1 MTTRHSAKVETNPED
16 ATPMSNYL
24 LCANP
29 IQGHAAPIIAI
40 ARDLVARGHDVTVLT
55 GSRFRD
61 AVEAAGA
68 AHRTLGGIADFDDR
82 VIQDHLPDRDRYR
95 GIAKL
100 QYDIQ
105 TIFIKTVPDQTRAV
119 EAAVAELAPDAIL
132 VEAAFAGIIP
142 LLLDGRANRPAV
154 LAVGV
159 VPLSQASVDAAP
171 YGLGLAPKP
180 GAFGRARNRVLNLLV
195 QKVIFRQTQR
205 LANETMVALG
215 RPKLHE
221 FILDQSRLFDRFL
234 QLSPSEF
241 EYPRSD
247 LSSNLRFVGT
257 VLPPAPVAGPLPAWW
272 SELDGE
278 RPVVHVTQGTIDNK
292 DFDRLVRPTL
302 DALADLDVL
311 VVVATGGR
319 PVEELGELPGNA
331 RAAEF
336 LPYDLLF
343 PKTDVFV
350 TNAGFGGT
358 QYALSHGVPLV
369 TAGETEDKPEVSM
382 RAEYIGVGVNLKTG
396 TPKAA
401 AIRAG
406 VERVLGDPGFRERA
420 VALAARIEEYD
431 TFGEIEAE
439 LESAVRSARLQ
450 LEAPAG

>member
-1 MTTRHSAKVETNPED
+1 
-16 ATPMSNYL
+16 MSNYL
-24 LCANP
+24 LCASP
-29 IQGHAAPIIAI
+29 IQGHVAPIIAI

-68 AHRTLGGIADFDDR
+68 AHRVLGGIADYDDR
-82 VIQDHLPDRDRYR
+82 NMQDHLPDRDRYR

-105 TIFIKTVPDQTRAV
+105 TIFIKTVPDQTRAL

-142 LLLDGRANRPAV
+142 LLLDGLANRPPV

-159 VPLSQASVDAAP
+159 VPLSQSSTDVAP

-180 GAFGRARNRVLNLLV
+180 GALGRVRNRMLNLLV
-195 QKVIFRQTQR
+195 QKVLFRQTQK
-205 LANETMVALG
+205 LANETMQALG
-215 RPKLHE
+215 RPALDE
-221 FILDQSRLFDRFL
+221 FVLDQSRLFDRFL
-234 QLSPSEF
+234 QLSPAEF

-247 LSSNLRFVGT
+247 LSPNLRFVGT
-257 VLPPAPVAGPLPAWW
+257 VLPPAPVAGPLPEWW

-302 DALADLDVL
+302 DALADRDVL

-319 PVEELGELPGNA
+319 PVEQLGELPANA

-336 LPYDLLF
+336 LPYDLLL

-369 TAGETEDKPEVSM
+369 TAGDTEDKPEVSM
-382 RAEYIGVGVNLKTG
+382 RAQWAGVGVNLKTG
-396 TPKAA
+396 TPTAEA
-401 AIRAG
+401 VRAG
-406 VERVLGDPGFRERA
+406 VDRVLSDAGYRTRA
-420 VALAARIEEYD
+420 GALAARIRQYD
-431 TFGEIEAE
+431 TFGAIESE
-439 LESAVRSARLQ
+439 LEAASLAAALRL
-450 LEAPAG
+450 ESPVG

>member
-1 MTTRHSAKVETNPED
+1 
-16 ATPMSNYL
+16 MSTYL

-29 IQGHAAPIIAI
+29 VQGHVAPIIAI

-55 GSRFRD
+55 GSRFRE

-68 AHRTLGGIADFDDR
+68 AHRTLGGIADYDDR
-82 VIQDHLPDRDRYR
+82 VMQDHLPDRDKYR

-119 EAAVAELAPDAIL
+119 EAAIAELAPDAIL
-132 VEAAFAGIIP
+132 VDAAFAGAIP
-142 LLLDGRANRPAV
+142 ILLDGPASRPAV
-154 LAVGV
+154 LAAGV
-159 VPLSQASVDAAP
+159 IPLSQSSVDAAP

-180 GAFGRARNRVLNLLV
+180 GALGRLRNRVLNLLV
-195 QKVIFRQTQR
+195 QKVLFRQTQR

-215 RPKLHE
+215 RPKLGR
-221 FILDQSRLFDRFL
+221 FILDQSTLFDRFL
-234 QLSPSEF
+234 QLSPAEF

-257 VLPPAPVAGPLPAWW
+257 VLPPAPVAGPLPEWW

-302 DALADLDVL
+302 DALADRDVL

-319 PVEELGELPGNA
+319 PVAELGELPANA

-336 LPYDLLF
+336 LPYDLLL

-369 TAGETEDKPEVSM
+369 AAGDTEDKPEVSM
-382 RAEYIGVGVNLKTG
+382 RAEWSGVGVNLKTG
-396 TPKAA
+396 TPTASAIGAA
-401 AIRAG
+401 
-406 VERVLGDPGFRERA
+406 VDRVLADRGYRDRA
-420 VALAARIEEYD
+420 RALAARIREYD
-431 TFGEIEAE
+431 TFDAIESE
-439 LESAVRSARLQ
+439 LEAASLAAALRVES
-450 LEAPAG
+450 PVG